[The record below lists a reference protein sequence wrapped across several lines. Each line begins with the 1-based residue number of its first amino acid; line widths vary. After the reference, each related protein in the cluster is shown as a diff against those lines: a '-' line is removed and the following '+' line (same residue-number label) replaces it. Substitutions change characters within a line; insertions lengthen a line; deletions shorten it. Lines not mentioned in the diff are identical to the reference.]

1 MLGVLGG
8 MGPMATVD
16 FLAKLVRATPAGRD
30 QDHIPTLVCSAVD
43 IPDRADAILGAGPDP
58 LPAMRAALARLE
70 AGGATRIAIPC
81 NTAHHWHAALQAGT
95 ALPILHIVDAVA
107 ETLARTET
115 ETETGIAAGTG
126 GRVGLLATDG
136 TLRTGLYRERLARRG
151 LTCLGPDP
159 EGQAAVAAAIRLV
172 KAHRVAEARPLLE
185 AQVRALAEAG
195 CDRVVMA
202 CTEIPIALAGSPV
215 SGLLVDATEAL
226 ARACVAA
233 CRPDQRPACGAQT
246 AALPRAA

>member
-43 IPDRADAILGAGPDP
+43 IPDRADAILGTGPDP

-95 ALPILHIVDAVA
+95 GLPILHIVDAVA
-107 ETLARTET
+107 ETLART
-115 ETETGIAAGTG
+115 GIETG
-126 GRVGLLATDG
+126 GRIGLLATDG
-136 TLRTGLYRERLARRG
+136 TLRAGLYRERLAWRG
-151 LTCLGPDP
+151 IACRAPGP
-159 EGQAAVAAAIRLV
+159 EGQAAVTAAIRLV

-185 AQVRALAEAG
+185 AQVRALSEAG

-202 CTEIPIALAGSPV
+202 CTEIPIALAGSDP

-233 CRPDQRPACGAQT
+233 CRPDRGDAA

>member
-43 IPDRADAILGAGPDP
+43 IPDRADAILGTGPDP

-95 ALPILHIVDAVA
+95 GLPILHIVDAVA
-107 ETLARTET
+107 ETLART
-115 ETETGIAAGTG
+115 GIGTG
-126 GRVGLLATDG
+126 GRIGLLATDG
-136 TLRTGLYRERLARRG
+136 TLRAGLYRERLALRG
-151 LTCLGPDP
+151 VACRAPGPED
-159 EGQAAVAAAIRLV
+159 QAAVAAAIRLM

-202 CTEIPIALAGSPV
+202 CTEIPIALAGSDP

-233 CRPDQRPACGAQT
+233 CRPDRGDAA

>member
-30 QDHIPTLVCSAVD
+30 QDHIPTLICSAVD
-43 IPDRADAILGAGPDP
+43 IPDRAAAILGAGPDP
-58 LPAMRAALARLE
+58 LPALRAALARLE

-81 NTAHHWHAALQAGT
+81 NTAHHWHAALQAAT

-107 ETLARTET
+107 KTLAETLART
-115 ETETGIAAGTG
+115 GSG
-126 GRVGLLATDG
+126 GRIGLLATDG
-136 TLRTGLYRERLARRG
+136 TLRSGLYPERLARHG
-151 LTCLGPDP
+151 LACRAPD
-159 EGQAAVAAAIRLV
+159 EAGQAAVSAAIRLV
-172 KAHRVAEARPLLE
+172 KADRVAEATPLLE

-202 CTEIPIALAGSPV
+202 CTEIPLALAGSDP

-233 CRPDQRPACGAQT
+233 CRLDCRVDA

>member
-95 ALPILHIVDAVA
+95 GLPILHIVDAVA
-107 ETLARTET
+107 ETLART
-115 ETETGIAAGTG
+115 GIGAG
-126 GRVGLLATDG
+126 GRIGLLATDG
-136 TLRTGLYRERLARRG
+136 TLRAGLYREQLARRG
-151 LTCLGPDP
+151 VACRAPGP
-159 EGQAAVAAAIRLV
+159 EGQATVAAAIRLV
-172 KAHRVAEARPLLE
+172 KAHRAAEARPLLE

-202 CTEIPIALAGSPV
+202 CTEIPLALAGRDP

-233 CRPDQRPACGAQT
+233 CRPDDRPECAAQAT
-246 AALPRAA
+246 LPRAA

>member
-43 IPDRADAILGAGPDP
+43 IPDRADAILGTGPDP

-95 ALPILHIVDAVA
+95 GLPILHIVDAVA
-107 ETLARTET
+107 ETLART
-115 ETETGIAAGTG
+115 GIETG

-136 TLRTGLYRERLARRG
+136 TLRAGLYRERLARREIACRAPG
-151 LTCLGPDP
+151 P
-159 EGQAAVAAAIRLV
+159 EGQAAVTAAIRLV

-185 AQVRALAEAG
+185 AQVRALSEAG

-202 CTEIPIALAGSPV
+202 CTEIPIALAGSDP

-233 CRPDQRPACGAQT
+233 CRPDRGDAA

>member
-43 IPDRADAILGAGPDP
+43 IPDRAAAILGTGPDP

-95 ALPILHIVDAVA
+95 GLPILHIVDAVA

-115 ETETGIAAGTG
+115 GIAAGTG
-126 GRVGLLATDG
+126 GRIGLLATDG
-136 TLRTGLYRERLARRG
+136 TLRAGLYRERLARRG

-202 CTEIPIALAGSPV
+202 CTEIPLALSGSGA

-233 CRPDQRPACGAQT
+233 CRDDADP
-246 AALPRAA
+246 LPRAA

>member
-43 IPDRADAILGAGPDP
+43 IPDRADAILGTGPDP
-58 LPAMRAALARLE
+58 LPALRAALARLE

-81 NTAHHWHAALQAGT
+81 NTAHHWHAALQAAT

-107 ETLARTET
+107 ETLARS
-115 ETETGIAAGTG
+115 GTG
-126 GRVGLLATDG
+126 TGSGGRIGLLATDG
-136 TLRTGLYRERLARRG
+136 TLRSGLYPERLARHG
-151 LTCLGPDP
+151 LACRAPD
-159 EGQAAVAAAIRLV
+159 EAGQAAVSAAIRLV
-172 KAHRVAEARPLLE
+172 KAGRVAEATPLLE

-202 CTEIPIALAGSPV
+202 CTEIPLALAGSDP

-233 CRPDQRPACGAQT
+233 CRPDCRVDA

>member
-30 QDHIPTLVCSAVD
+30 QDHIPTLLCSAVD

-95 ALPILHIVDAVA
+95 GLPILHIVDAVA
-107 ETLARTET
+107 ETLART
-115 ETETGIAAGTG
+115 GIGSG
-126 GRVGLLATDG
+126 GRIGLLATDG
-136 TLRTGLYRERLARRG
+136 TLRAGLYRERLARRG
-151 LTCLGPDP
+151 IACRAPGP

-202 CTEIPIALAGSPV
+202 CTEIPIALAGSDQ

-233 CRPDQRPACGAQT
+233 CRPDRGD
-246 AALPRAA
+246 AAAMPRAA

>member
-115 ETETGIAAGTG
+115 GIAAGTG
-126 GRVGLLATDG
+126 GRIGLLATDG
-136 TLRTGLYRERLARRG
+136 TLRAGLYRERLARRG

-202 CTEIPIALAGSPV
+202 CTEIPIALAGSDP
-215 SGLLVDATEAL
+215 SGRLVDATEAL

-233 CRPDQRPACGAQT
+233 CRPDCRVDA

>member
-58 LPAMRAALARLE
+58 LPAMRAALVRLE

-95 ALPILHIVDAVA
+95 SLPILHIVDAVA
-107 ETLARTET
+107 ETLARA
-115 ETETGIAAGTG
+115 GIGRG
-126 GRVGLLATDG
+126 GRIGLLATDG

-151 LTCLGPDP
+151 LACLEPGP
-159 EGQAAVAAAIRLV
+159 EGQAGVAAAIRLV
-172 KAHRVAEARPLLE
+172 KADRVAEARPLLE
-185 AQVRALAEAG
+185 AQVRALASAG

-202 CTEIPIALAGSPV
+202 CTEIPIALAGSDP

-226 ARACVAA
+226 ACACVAA
-233 CRPDQRPACGAQT
+233 CRPDCCVD
-246 AALPRAA
+246 AATLPRAA